1 MRALLDPNV
10 LISYLLIPLG
20 NSPVNVSVDV
30 ALAGTFTLLLPEEVL
45 EEVVRVA
52 ASKPYLAQRIAPES
66 VEALLRALAAVAEV
80 VPALDEEIP
89 AIGRDRKDDY
99 LLAYAAVGQADYLV
113 SGDND
118 LLSLGEVAGI
128 RIVSPAAFV
137 AILAA
142 QGRLPHNDQ

>member
-20 NSPVNVSVDV
+20 NSPVNVTVDA
-30 ALAGTFTLLLPEEVL
+30 ALAGTYTLLLPEEVL

-52 ASKPYLAQRIAPES
+52 ANKPYLARRIAPES
-66 VEALLRALAAVAEV
+66 VEVLLRALVEVAEV
-80 VPALDEEIP
+80 VPALDEGIP

-99 LLAYAAVGQADYLV
+99 LLAYAAVGQADFLV

-118 LLSLGEVAGI
+118 LLSLVEIAGI

-137 AILAA
+137 AILVAH
-142 QGRLPHNDQ
+142 GRLPQHDG